1 MARKKRIKAEQ
12 ILDKA
17 YEMVLM
23 DGLKSI
29 TARKLA
35 TELDCSTQP
44 IYLEFGS
51 MDHLK
56 NAVLEEAKARLVWYV
71 SEEQRT
77 DNPLVNLGMGYMRF
91 ATIEPQLYRALFI
104 DNHFGEEKTKS
115 FVSQLANQALRKY
128 EPLMAKSETERK
140 RISVETGVI
149 IAGIATLLNTSLVT
163 LSEDEVFALLTRM
176 LNQSLNG
183 ELVTN

>member
-17 YEMVLM
+17 YEMVLA

-35 TELDCSTQP
+35 TALDCSTQP

-56 NAVLEEAKARLVWYV
+56 NAVLEEAKARLIWYV

-77 DNPLVNLGMGYMRF
+77 DNPLVNLGMGYVRF
-91 ATIEPQLYRALFI
+91 ATIEPELYRALFI
-104 DNHFGEEKTKS
+104 DNHFGEDKTRS
-115 FVSQLANQALRKY
+115 FVTQLANQALRKY
-128 EPLMAKSETERK
+128 EPLQQKDDTTK
-140 RISVETGVI
+140 RAISIETGVI
-149 IAGIATLLNTSLVT
+149 IAGVAALLNAKLTT
-163 LSEDEVFALLTRM
+163 LSEDEVLALLTRM
-176 LNQSLNG
+176 LDNSFIN
-183 ELVTN
+183 